1 MFTKLFKMHYSG
13 LGRGYLHSDYLNK
26 TAMLIRSSLQ
36 ILVFALLKT
45 LAGEEG
51 QPVGD
56 MSVRKCTELQHQKM
70 ANGCSLPHHTPCQLW
85 TCSAMQGSK
94 ILEKR
99 NCHRREENKQTKKL
113 QKNNPKEEFWK
124 KTFSPARIQA
134 SSLQLALFTSSNS
147 NSKCFKVLLHFF
159 SLKIKMTTTET
170 KLGMRKP
177 EDWNNY

>member
-1 MFTKLFKMHYSG
+1 MSCQPCRKQDGRYGNACWPQTDTLNRAKMFTKLFKMHYSG

-99 NCHRREENKQTKKL
+99 NCHRREENKQTNKKA
-113 QKNNPKEEFWK
+113 PKKQPQGRILKENL
-124 KTFSPARIQA
+124 FSSQDPSILSAAGFIY
-134 SSLQLALFTSSNS
+134 
-147 NSKCFKVLLHFF
+147 
-159 SLKIKMTTTET
+159 II
-170 KLGMRKP
+170 
-177 EDWNNY
+177 